1 MIATKDVRPLL
12 VAMSSDSLISMQ
24 EVPKSADRNPT
35 RTVYLWY
42 ADPPKAYATALSTLY
57 KTLGN
62 ILARRR
68 AESEGGELTA
78 VLEKCERSDVSQDES
93 LLTRL
98 EREILQTWEKKQ
110 EKLTV
115 LEGRVEELVFVLKD
129 LVTSGE
135 KE

>member
-42 ADPPKAYATALSTLY
+42 ADPQKAYATALSTLY

-98 EREILQTWEKKQ
+98 EREILQNWEQKQ
-110 EKLTV
+110 EKLSV

-129 LVTSGE
+129 LVTTGE